1 MVQAIR
7 SFQDLQVWQKAMEVV
22 PFAYRL
28 AKRLP
33 REETFAL
40 GNQIR
45 RAAVSIPANI
55 AEGHARHHTREF
67 IQHLSIARGSL
78 AELTTLLLI
87 GEKLAY
93 WALAE
98 MDELE
103 PITRELRMLL
113 SGLFQSLRTR
123 SQAVVP

>member
-1 MVQAIR
+1 MAQAIS

-22 PFAYRL
+22 PAAYRL

-40 GNQIR
+40 GSQIR

-67 IQHLSIARGSL
+67 IQHLSVARGSL
-78 AELTTLLLI
+78 AELTTLVLI

-93 WALAE
+93 WTREEL
-98 MDELE
+98 DEVE
-103 PITRELRMLL
+103 PIARELRMLL
-113 SGLFQSLRTR
+113 SGLVQSLRTR
-123 SQAVVP
+123 SRTVVH